1 MSKVMVEVGDLDKLK
16 QAIAAFE
23 SGHTVFKSDED
34 TLVELAKR
42 VLAAE
47 GSTERELEVGELV
60 EVHPNIDPDC
70 DWNDLKGFA
79 VVVDTDPDPARPGLI
94 EIRYTRERENL
105 PIQTLIN
112 NFSCVRVK

>member
-1 MSKVMVEVGDLDKLK
+1 MSKVMIEVGDLDKLK

-47 GSTERELEVGELV
+47 GSRFYRSTHG
-60 EVHPNIDPDC
+60 
-70 DWNDLKGFA
+70 
-79 VVVDTDPDPARPGLI
+79 
-94 EIRYTRERENL
+94 
-105 PIQTLIN
+105 
-112 NFSCVRVK
+112 S